1 MLVEV
6 TLFIIINYKYKQKRN
21 YIFQFFHVHHMLQD
35 GPTDLLA
42 QIHDGLKDGR
52 ERLGAV

>member
-1 MLVEV
+1 MLAEV

-21 YIFQFFHVHHMLQD
+21 YIFQFFHVRHTLQD

-42 QIHDGLKDGR
+42 QIHDGHKDGW